1 MTNSNPQIA
10 ADLLI
15 KTGRNFLS
23 FADEYLAQLE
33 AFARKWPVPRVR
45 ALHLPSAHSMQ
56 DNRGEFCA
64 LELEDGSLG
73 LSYVLLDDTLALLR
87 NATDTACLCGADSLA
102 VARRYAGKEGAW
114 KTIGFAAANAISRCL
129 FDRAGFRP
137 DHSTDSIGQMN
148 PQRGERVGMIGYFK
162 PLLERIIRSGA
173 DLTVVELNAELAGEH
188 GSYRVT
194 LDPGQLADCSKVIST
209 STLLLNDTLDR
220 MLDCCSNAR
229 WFALIGPGAGCL
241 PDALFAR
248 GVTLLGGS
256 WVNDREGFIA
266 ALECGEPTSAFAG
279 KFALTPDRYPGLDA
293 LLARVSDSNGKRRPQ
308 D

>member
-1 MTNSNPQIA
+1 M
-10 ADLLI
+10 
-15 KTGRNFLS
+15 S
-23 FADEYLAQLE
+23 FATDYLAQLE
-33 AFARKWPVPRVR
+33 VFANKWPVPRVR
-45 ALHLPSAHSMQ
+45 ALHLPPAHSIQ

-87 NATDTACLCGADSLA
+87 DGTDTSCLSGADALA
-102 VARRYAGKEGAW
+102 VARRYAGEKGAW
-114 KTIGFAAANAISRCL
+114 KTVGFAAANAISRCL

-137 DHSTDSIGQMN
+137 DNSTDSIGQMN
-148 PQRGERVGMIGYFK
+148 PRRDERVGMIGFFK
-162 PLLERIIRSGA
+162 PLLQRIIQSGA
-173 DLTVVELNAELAGEH
+173 NLTVVELNPELVGEH
-188 GSYRVT
+188 EGYRVT

-220 MLDCCSNAR
+220 MIDCCSGAR
-229 WFALIGPGAGCL
+229 WFAMVGPSAGCL

-266 ALECGEPTSAFAG
+266 ALKSGEPTSAYSS
-279 KFALTPDRYPGLDA
+279 KFALTADRYPGLDA
-293 LLARVSDSNGKRRPQ
+293 LLARVSGGSG
-308 D
+308 